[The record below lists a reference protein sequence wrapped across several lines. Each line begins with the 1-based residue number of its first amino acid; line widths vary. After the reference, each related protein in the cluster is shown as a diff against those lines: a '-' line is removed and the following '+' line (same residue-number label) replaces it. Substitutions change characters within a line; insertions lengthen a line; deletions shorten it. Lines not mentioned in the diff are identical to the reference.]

1 MRLCCGRACVRP
13 CVCVCVV
20 RAKCS
25 RPVACIPLTALG
37 SNATRTQRRRPTN
50 TKAVRSDCVVVV
62 IAVRCLWLCSSRDA
76 AAMWCS
82 SAGMYVFFDYESAWC
97 RRIKKDFVF
106 EYAYLEDE
114 LAV

>member
-1 MRLCCGRACVRP
+1 
-13 CVCVCVV
+13 
-20 RAKCS
+20 
-25 RPVACIPLTALG
+25 
-37 SNATRTQRRRPTN
+37 
-50 TKAVRSDCVVVV
+50 
-62 IAVRCLWLCSSRDA
+62 
-76 AAMWCS
+76 MWCS